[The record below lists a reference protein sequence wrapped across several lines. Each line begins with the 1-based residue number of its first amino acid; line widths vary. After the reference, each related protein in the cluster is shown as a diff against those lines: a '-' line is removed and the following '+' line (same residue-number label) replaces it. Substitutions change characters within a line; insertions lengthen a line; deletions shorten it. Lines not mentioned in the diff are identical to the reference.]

1 MSVRVNLLPEAT
13 RHRDR
18 AARQR
23 AGLGAS
29 LVALLLILGGVYL
42 WSTNQVSTARV
53 ELAAEEQRTSEL
65 QGEVNALAEFRELAA
80 RQDEADQALVE
91 ALGGEVSVAG
101 VLQDIAAVMPS
112 DAQLETLAL
121 NLDALEAGA
130 DPNGR
135 SSVGSFNSTGKTLTA
150 HAPGVE
156 RFLLE
161 LDKVVSFH
169 DIYLNSS
176 ALDDPT
182 ERVATFTLD
191 GQLGTDAAT
200 GRYVDGLPEELR

>member
-1 MSVRVNLLPEAT
+1 
-13 RHRDR
+13 
-18 AARQR
+18 
-23 AGLGAS
+23 
-29 LVALLLILGGVYL
+29 
-42 WSTNQVSTARV
+42 
-53 ELAAEEQRTSEL
+53 
-65 QGEVNALAEFRELAA
+65 
-80 RQDEADQALVE
+80 
-91 ALGGEVSVAG
+91 
-101 VLQDIAAVMPS
+101 MPS

-121 NLDALEAGA
+121 NVDTLQAGT
-130 DPNGR
+130 DPNGLA
-135 SSVGSFNSTGKTLTA
+135 SVGSFNSTGRTLTA

-191 GQLGTDAAT
+191 GLLGADAAT
-200 GRYVDGLPEELR
+200 GRYLEGLPEELR